1 MKQKKH
7 ENKRFDVIKHS
18 LVTNPDSTVVK
29 LKDTFNTY
37 MFMDDFWLKRIYAA
51 AIDYLILF
59 IGTGILWP
67 TAHFAEFVLTMGAFA
82 VLYFTVAES
91 YIGYT
96 LGKKLFTLNVVNLK
110 GTKPTLKNSLTRNI
124 SKFNPVLLI
133 LDTIIG
139 RITSSTHQ
147 KFLDRIANTT
157 VDISPEAR
165 LGSEKKPSTIYNT

>member
-1 MKQKKH
+1 MKSKKH
-7 ENKRFDVIKHS
+7 EHKRFDVIKHS
-18 LVTNPDSTVVK
+18 LFTDTDSTVVK
-29 LKDTFNTY
+29 LKDAFNTY

-59 IGTGILWP
+59 IATGIVWP
-67 TAHFAEFVLTMGAFA
+67 TAHFAEFVLTLGAFS
-82 VLYFTVAES
+82 VLYFTVAEA
-91 YIGYT
+91 YLGYT

-110 GTKPTLKNSLTRNI
+110 GTKLTLKNSLTRNI

-147 KFLDRIANTT
+147 KFLDRIANAT
-157 VDISPEAR
+157 VDISPEAS
-165 LGSEKKPSTIYNT
+165 LDSEEKHSAI